1 MRVYDFS
8 KSIYNRKVLYEIFE
22 LLDDKIEIK
31 DKVLILPDN
40 YEEIVGDKQK
50 QLTKKFY
57 TYSNKVFNKA
67 LTRTEYNQWQEA
79 LRKKE
84 LEKQKQIELEQKR
97 LKDEEECMLKFKVQ
111 YKDKWRNKDWIDN
124 NIGVYYNWAP
134 CIEYYWTVIGDRYR
148 LFGNGDVQISESAR
162 NDILSLGRE
171 YLIPGKTFL
180 GRSFKRKDRR
190 GSHYIVQD
198 TYANQQKEKPQSYGV
213 YGIYKDDEL
222 IYVGSTMREFDI
234 RFKEHLKNINEKS
247 TELYLYSLLN
257 KNDNIYFV
265 KFIDVAQLKTN
276 RELGRQDVE
285 AMELALISVYKPR
298 GNLAGNSYEFK
309 FT

>member
-1 MRVYDFS
+1 MREYGFS
-8 KSIYNRKVLYEIFE
+8 KSIYNYKVLQEIFE

-40 YEEIVGDKQK
+40 YEEIVGDRQS

-57 TYSNKVFNKA
+57 LYKNDVFNK
-67 LTRTEYNQWQEA
+67 TFTQTEYREWQEA
-79 LRKKE
+79 IRAQELAKQRKIEKEQQELKKE
-84 LEKQKQIELEQKR
+84 MEIMETL
-97 LKDEEECMLKFKVQ
+97 KVQ
-111 YKDKWRNKDWIDN
+111 YKDKWRNKDWIDS

-134 CIEYYWTVIGDRYR
+134 CIEYYWTIIGDRYR
-148 LFGNGDVQISESAR
+148 LFGNGDIQLSASAR
-162 NDILSLGRE
+162 NDILALGRE

-222 IYVGSTMREFDI
+222 VYIGSTMREFDI
-234 RFKEHLKNINEKS
+234 RFKEHLKNISEKS
-247 TELYLYSLLN
+247 TELYLYSLLD